1 MAKKSTPIRI
11 NRYLITDA
19 EYVGSCNSSCFFAS
33 VSHNQSNI
41 RSVCLVP
48 KPEGTADMKSSG
60 DILAAME
67 SQVHHKF
74 QLEDMLGDMRSMQA
88 RIDHQARTRL
98 IRTKS
103 V

>member
-1 MAKKSTPIRI
+1 MAKKSNPVRI
-11 NRYLITDA
+11 NNHIITDA
-19 EYVGSCNSSCFFAS
+19 EYMGSCNSTCFFAS

-41 RSVCLVP
+41 RSICIVP
-48 KPEGTADMKSSG
+48 KEEGTPDMKSSG

-67 SQVHHKF
+67 SQVHHKS
-74 QLEDMLGDMRSMQA
+74 QLEDMVGDMRSMQA
-88 RIDHQARTRL
+88 RIDHQGRTRL